1 MCVVMMMMVMRTTMG
16 EIVMS
21 KTPRRGTG
29 RGRGR
34 GMMIVCVVMMMM
46 MVMRTTISKIVM
58 SKT

>member
-1 MCVVMMMMVMRTTMG
+1 MMVMRTTMG
-16 EIVMS
+16 EIVMG

-34 GMMIVCVVMMMM
+34 GMMIVCVVMMM
-46 MVMRTTISKIVM
+46 VMRTTMSKIVM

>member
-1 MCVVMMMMVMRTTMG
+1 MMVMRTTMG

-29 RGRGR
+29 RG
-34 GMMIVCVVMMMM
+34 MMIVCVVMMMM
-46 MVMRTTISKIVM
+46 VMRTTMSKIVM

>member
-1 MCVVMMMMVMRTTMG
+1 MG

-21 KTPRRGTG
+21 KTPRGGTG

-34 GMMIVCVVMMMM
+34 GMMIVCVGVMMMM
-46 MVMRTTISKIVM
+46 VVRTTMSKIVM

>member
-46 MVMRTTISKIVM
+46 VMRTTMSKIVM